1 MNNRNLGKTPLSTPV
16 ISVGC
21 MHIGHELE
29 SRENVNSFINGCLD
43 LGINFFDLAD
53 IYEKGESEALFGS
66 AMSGSIPRER
76 VLLQSKCGIVRDDVT
91 TAYSADRDYVLKAVE
106 GSLRRLQTD
115 YLDVLLIHRP
125 DPLCDYEELA
135 GTLSLLEQQGKVR
148 YFGVSNFT
156 PYQIKLLQ
164 KYWPGTIC
172 ANQLQY
178 SPTHSFMVSAPLH
191 TNTTSEFALMR
202 DDSVLDF
209 CRLEEITIQAWSP
222 FQAKQ
227 IRGTFI
233 DSDKFQELNAALLK
247 VADKDGV
254 TKTAIVISWIRRHPA
269 QIQPVVGSTKISRLT
284 ECVKGAGITISR
296 EDWFEIYLAAGNKLQ

>member
-1 MNNRNLGKTPLSTPV
+1 
-16 ISVGC
+16 
-21 MHIGHELE
+21 MHIGHELGDKTK
-29 SRENVNSFINGCLD
+29 VNSFINSCLD
-43 LGINFFDLAD
+43 LGLNFFDLAD

-66 AMSGSIPRER
+66 AMSGGIARER

-91 TAYSADRDYVLKAVE
+91 TGYSTDRGYVLKAVE
-106 GSLRRLQTD
+106 GSLKRLQTD

-135 GTLSLLEQQGKVR
+135 GTLALLEQQGKVR

-156 PYQIKLLQ
+156 PYEIKLLQ
-164 KYWPGTIC
+164 KFWPGTVC

-178 SPTHSFMVSAPLH
+178 SPTHSYMVSAPLH

-202 DDSVLDF
+202 DDGVLDF
-209 CRLEEITIQAWSP
+209 CRLEDITIQAWSP

-227 IRGTFI
+227 IRGSYI
-233 DSDKFQELNAALLK
+233 DSDKFPELNAALQK
-247 VADKDGV
+247 VADKFGV
-254 TKTAIVISWIRRHPA
+254 SKTAIVIAWIMKHPA
-269 QIQPVVGSTKISRLT
+269 QIQPVTGSTKIARLA

-296 EDWFEIYLAAGNKLQ
+296 EDWFEIYCAAGNVLQ